1 MTDEKANQLAPTP
14 EAAEVEVEDDG
25 QQAQEPQPEEAGASE
40 ALYEKGMSHYRRRE
54 WQEALECFTQL
65 KAVDPGRRGI
75 EALLSEL
82 QIFIQLQ
89 GIEPNHVQEAEETA
103 PEEPLEEPAFPE
115 EEEAT
120 PKPERNRLLWVGG
133 GVALLLLIAIAAFAL
148 RPLLSANQ
156 VRTNQTTLYNRGQ
169 ARLAV
174 EDYDGAIG
182 AFEEL
187 LAQTPDDKRAQ
198 VALERA
204 QRLRTVSQLYREAQ
218 QAVTT
223 QDWDTAS
230 QKLDTILTIEPD
242 YRDVRSLSASVEKQR
257 RLITLY
263 SEGVS
268 FYNQGDWAQ
277 ARQRFEEI
285 GKLDSNYRADNVLQY
300 LFVAYLNEG
309 LALVN
314 GPHDT
319 LETAR
324 QAVDRFGDA
333 LRLNPRNE
341 QAVEERLRAGQYLE
355 AYTAYDRGR
364 WEEAIILASR
374 LYSLDSHYAGGKL
387 VALLYRSY
395 VELGKGYEESQ
406 DYAKALEAYR
416 TALAL
421 PVTDHST
428 AQTREHTIVLRLYT
442 PTPTA
447 TATGT
452 PTKTPTITPTP
463 RPVTPTPIPTITPQ
477 PTSTSPPDIS
487 PPSGGDHNHGGG
499 GGDGGSQPP
508 HR

>member
-1 MTDEKANQLAPTP
+1 
-14 EAAEVEVEDDG
+14 
-25 QQAQEPQPEEAGASE
+25 
-40 ALYEKGMSHYRRRE
+40 
-54 WQEALECFTQL
+54 
-65 KAVDPGRRGI
+65 
-75 EALLSEL
+75 
-82 QIFIQLQ
+82 
-89 GIEPNHVQEAEETA
+89 
-103 PEEPLEEPAFPE
+103 
-115 EEEAT
+115 
-120 PKPERNRLLWVGG
+120 
-133 GVALLLLIAIAAFAL
+133 L

-174 EDYDGAIG
+174 EDYDGAIK

-204 QRLRTVSQLYREAQ
+204 QRLRTVSQLYSEAQ
-218 QAVTT
+218 QAVNT

-285 GKLDSNYRADNVLQY
+285 GKLDSTYRADNVSQY

-314 GPHDT
+314 GPRDS

-341 QAVEERLRAGQYLE
+341 QAVEERRRAAQYLE

-364 WEEAIILASR
+364 WEESIILASR
-374 LYSLDSHYAGGKL
+374 LYNLDAHYAGGKL
-387 VALLYRSY
+387 AALLYRSY
-395 VELGKGYEESQ
+395 VELGKAYEESQ
-406 DYAKALEAYR
+406 DYTKALEAYR
-416 TALAL
+416 AALAL
-421 PVTDHST
+421 PVSDHT
-428 AQTREHTIVLRLYT
+428 KAQSLEHTLVLRLYT

-447 TATGT
+447 TVTGT

-477 PTSTSPPDIS
+477 PTTAPQPTNTS
-487 PPSGGDHNHGGG
+487 PPSGGDHDHNGGNG
-499 GGDGGSQPP
+499 NKPP
-508 HR
+508 PRR

>member
-1 MTDEKANQLAPTP
+1 MTDEKTNELAPLP
-14 EAAEVEVEDDG
+14 SEAVDVEVEDNS
-25 QQAQEPQPEEAGASE
+25 QQSQEPQPEAAGASE

-54 WQEALECFTQL
+54 WQEALECFRQL
-65 KAVDPGRRGI
+65 KALDPGRHGI

-89 GIEPNHVQEAEETA
+89 EIEPNHVQEEEETA
-103 PEEPLEEPAFPE
+103 PEEPLEEPALPE
-115 EEEAT
+115 KEEAA
-120 PKPERNRLLWVGG
+120 PQPDRNRLLWVGG
-133 GVALLLLIAIAAFAL
+133 GVALVLIVAIAAFAL
-148 RPLLSANQ
+148 RPLLAANQ
-156 VRTNQTTLYNRGQ
+156 VRTNQTTLYNRGE

-174 EDYDGAIG
+174 EDYDGAIQ

-218 QAVTT
+218 QAVNT

-242 YRDVRSLSASVEKQR
+242 YRDARSLSASVEKQR
-257 RLITLY
+257 RMITLY

-277 ARQRFEEI
+277 ARQRFEEVS
-285 GKLDSNYRADNVLQY
+285 KLDANYRTDNVLQY

-309 LALVN
+309 LSLVN
-314 GPHDT
+314 GPRDS

-333 LRLNPRNE
+333 LRLSPRNE
-341 QAVEERLRAGQYLE
+341 QAVEERRRAAQYLE

-374 LYSLDSHYAGGKL
+374 LYNLDSHYAGGKL
-387 VALLYRSY
+387 ASLLYRSY

-406 DYAKALEAYR
+406 DYTKALEAYR

-421 PVTDHST
+421 PVSDHST
-428 AQTREHTIVLRLYT
+428 AQAREHTLVLRLYT

-463 RPVTPTPIPTITPQ
+463 RPVTSTPIPTITPQ
-477 PTSTSPPDIS
+477 PTTAPQPTNTSS
-487 PPSGGDHNHGGG
+487 SGGGDHDHSGGG
-499 GGDGGSQPP
+499 KPP
-508 HR
+508 PRR